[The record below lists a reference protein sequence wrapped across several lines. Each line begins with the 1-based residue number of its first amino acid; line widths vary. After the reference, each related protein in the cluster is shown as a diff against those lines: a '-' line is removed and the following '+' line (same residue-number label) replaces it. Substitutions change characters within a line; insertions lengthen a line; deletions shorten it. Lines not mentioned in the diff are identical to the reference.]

1 MREDAREIDLTNALF
16 DDDNITEPLID
27 ALKHFPLLTRV
38 SLGKDRIVTLDE
50 RKELC
55 EAYPDIEFNA
65 VVYVSKVMEAI
76 RSAEHV
82 TDVWIDEEATPR
94 QGVFLACHNS
104 DGTLMPMER
113 IARMRHTASGYLR
126 QSSGKGDEEQIPN
139 FRQALKLSVDGQ

>member
-1 MREDAREIDLTNALF
+1 MF
-16 DDDNITEPLID
+16 DNIEEK
-27 ALKHFPLLTRV
+27 LK
-38 SLGKDRIVTLDE
+38 E
-50 RKELC
+50 
-55 EAYPDIEFNA
+55 YMMNIEFNA
-65 VVYVSKVMEAI
+65 IVYVSKVMEAI

-104 DGTLMPMER
+104 EGILMPMER
-113 IARMRHTASGYLR
+113 IVRMRHTASGYLR